1 MKHPFNKKRF
11 WLVVGVVAVLEV
23 LVLYL
28 VLQWKYLFPSSEVSE
43 LYTKY
48 ANTEGVEASF
58 VKDFRINDTVFVDV
72 TMLEAEDS
80 VAWALLC
87 KDFEVPILSL
97 KSQRLI
103 QSGVDLICSGTI
115 PKSES
120 EVSTNTYMYNVL
132 AISYLSHTLTVF
144 HTINEDEKHAVQY
157 YNFDKSIYQ

>member
-11 WLVVGVVAVLEV
+11 WLVVGVVAVLDV

-87 KDFEVPILSL
+87 KDFDAPIPSQ
-97 KSQRLI
+97 KSQQLI
-103 QSGVDLICSGTI
+103 KNGVDLIFSGTI

-144 HTINEDEKHAVQY
+144 HTINENEKHAVQY
-157 YNFDKSIYQ
+157 YNYDKSIYQ

>member
-11 WLVVGVVAVLEV
+11 WLVVGIVAVLDV

-87 KDFEVPILSL
+87 KDFDAPIPSQ
-97 KSQRLI
+97 KSQQLI
-103 QSGVDLICSGTI
+103 KNGVDLIFSGTI

-144 HTINEDEKHAVQY
+144 HTINENEKHAVQY